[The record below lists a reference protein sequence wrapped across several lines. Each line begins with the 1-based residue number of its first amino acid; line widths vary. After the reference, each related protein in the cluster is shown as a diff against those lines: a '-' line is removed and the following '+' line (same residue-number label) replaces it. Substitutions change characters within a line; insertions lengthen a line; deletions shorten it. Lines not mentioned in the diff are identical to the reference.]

1 MTNINENITIL
12 LIAANK
18 ILKNKFIE
26 SLNLNNSQNHFT
38 LMNKTIESLKSSS
51 ERIIVPCLICDYSIE
66 PEANLNETN
75 YVQLVDATE
84 KSLIN
89 NLISRSINRDLNK
102 NFQFYIN
109 AIIYLYDETSPET
122 FFYIQ
127 SIHNEIKK
135 TFNEFITNDDLL
147 FLISNLI
154 NASTIGQSNKSSQEN
169 SAKLITLLDKF
180 LNEFNN
186 IQYSSQVFED
196 SVFGAKPLVDNDN
209 ETKIKASFDTL
220 IARNISKIKLG
231 LNKNKF
237 NNKKISKD
245 IPDVPSLNIRSE
257 TESMKSA
264 DPNLSLKTDKKIS
277 LSKKIYQGEMQH
289 NKRNG
294 NLN

>member
-66 PEANLNETN
+66 PEANLTN

-135 TFNEFITNDDLL
+135 TFNDFITNDDLL

-154 NASTIGQSNKSSQEN
+154 NASTIGQSNKSGHEN

-196 SVFGAKPLVDNDN
+196 SVFGAKPLVDNEN
-209 ETKIKASFDTL
+209 ETKIKASFETL

-231 LNKNKF
+231 LNKNKL

-257 TESMKSA
+257 TESMNSA

-294 NLN
+294 DFN